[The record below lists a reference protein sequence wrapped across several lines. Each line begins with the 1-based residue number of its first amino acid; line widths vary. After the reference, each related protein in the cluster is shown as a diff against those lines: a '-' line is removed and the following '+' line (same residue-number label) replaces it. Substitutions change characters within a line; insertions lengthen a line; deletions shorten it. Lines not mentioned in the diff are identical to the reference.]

1 MRSFAWLLVLVLL
14 APPVARADGGVWR
27 VQSGEILSRLAVRF
41 GVSVAELRLWN
52 ELESDR
58 LVVGQELQ
66 VEAPSDTDEPG
77 ESNDEAEEP
86 PKED

>member
-41 GVSVAELRLWN
+41 GVSVAELRLC
-52 ELESDR
+52 
-58 LVVGQELQ
+58 
-66 VEAPSDTDEPG
+66 
-77 ESNDEAEEP
+77 
-86 PKED
+86 